1 MSVAD
6 AKKDDTTILTRR
18 EATALSSA
26 ATDSLLLVAG
36 LSWDEIASMRRKL
49 RAIAADAR
57 DNG

>member
-1 MSVAD
+1 MPVAD
-6 AKKDDTTILTRR
+6 EKRDDAMVLTRR
-18 EATALSSA
+18 EATALISA